1 MGEKLNGKSAIVTG
15 ADSDVGRAV
24 AARLAEAGAKV
35 MLTAPGDCKLSDLA
49 KELEAAQGSDGNGAQ
64 RIAHFCCNL
73 DEKLSVNNLLAATK
87 EAYGRID
94 ILVNAARRSQ
104 SGGFLD
110 MKVAEFDEAV
120 DINVRSVFVLAQ
132 AVARK
137 MIQQSE
143 TDPDFSGA
151 IVNVTSIASRR
162 TVPELFGYS
171 VACAALD
178 QLTRSMASSLA
189 EHRIRVN
196 AVALGSVMTSTLR
209 EALKER
215 SELREEMVRVTP
227 LGRIGEAEEAANA
240 VCYLASPEASFVTG
254 QILAVDG
261 GRTVLD
267 PLASPVR

>member
-1 MGEKLNGKSAIVTG
+1 MVEKLNGKSAIVTG
-15 ADSDVGRAV
+15 ADTDVGRAV
-24 AARLAEAGAKV
+24 ASRMVELGARV
-35 MLTAPGDCKLSDLA
+35 MLAAPGDCKLADLA
-49 KELEAAQGSDGNGAQ
+49 KELGNGSNGHGDDHV
-64 RIAHFCCNL
+64 AHFSCNL
-73 DEKLSVNNLLAATK
+73 DEKLSVNNLLAATQNAFGK
-87 EAYGRID
+87 ID

-104 SGGFLD
+104 SGGFLELGVSD
-110 MKVAEFDEAV
+110 FDDAFDV
-120 DINVRSVFVLAQ
+120 NVRNVFVLAQ

-137 MIQQSE
+137 MIQQAE
-143 TDPDFSGA
+143 GDPDFHGA
-151 IVNVTSIASRR
+151 IVNVTSIAARR

-189 EHRIRVN
+189 EHGIRVN
-196 AVALGSVMTSTLR
+196 SVALGSVMTSTLR

-215 SELREEMVRVTP
+215 AELREEMVRVTP